1 MTLSFNQAI
10 SLAFCF
16 GFPFLYMRGPPC
28 ISYYTKFTI
37 YYALLTL
44 YSTILTPCTIFRPRD
59 TRNLLMTHLPMK
71 FASKLI
77 GLTWTFNDY
86 DKAKELLSSSG
97 PFVIVINHQSS
108 LDVLGLVT
116 QIWPLAEGK

>member
-59 TRNLLMTHLPMK
+59 TKNLLLPGNPQNLHNLK
-71 FASKLI
+71 YF
-77 GLTWTFNDY
+77 WTFLY
-86 DKAKELLSSSG
+86 S
-97 PFVIVINHQSS
+97 
-108 LDVLGLVT
+108 
-116 QIWPLAEGK
+116 

>member
-1 MTLSFNQAI
+1 
-10 SLAFCF
+10 
-16 GFPFLYMRGPPC
+16 
-28 ISYYTKFTI
+28 
-37 YYALLTL
+37 
-44 YSTILTPCTIFRPRD
+44 
-59 TRNLLMTHLPMK
+59 MK

-86 DKAKELLSSSG
+86 DKAKELFSSSG

-116 QIWPLAEGK
+116 QIWPLAEGKYILGFKSFTRFSYFVNVINLF